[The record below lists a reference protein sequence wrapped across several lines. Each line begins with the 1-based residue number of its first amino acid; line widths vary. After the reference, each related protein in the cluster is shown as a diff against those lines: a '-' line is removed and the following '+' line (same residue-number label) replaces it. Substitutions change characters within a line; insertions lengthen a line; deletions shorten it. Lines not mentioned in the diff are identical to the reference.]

1 MNPVS
6 MLNKFEISLCKDET
20 LATLLRIEDDL
31 LSLHEFDSSLYDKN
45 HTAIIFMDVLSG
57 FVTEGNLSSDR
68 ALVILDAL
76 KTLDE
81 QTEGFSKVYFADHHT
96 KDSVEFGAYPP
107 HCIVGTPETEF
118 AIKFDTDHPKSII
131 VAKNSVNGFL
141 APAFSEW
148 LALHDHIKNFIV
160 VGLVTDI
167 CVMNFSLTLKAYL
180 NQWNIHASVIIPMSM
195 IETFDLPAT
204 NHLAPLMNLF
214 ALYNMKMNGIIL
226 TK

>member
-1 MNPVS
+1 MNPIS
-6 MLNKFEISLCKDET
+6 LLNKFEISLCKEDALT
-20 LATLLRIEDDL
+20 TLLQIEDDL
-31 LSLHEFDSSLYDKN
+31 LGLPTFNNHLYDKT
-45 HTAIIFMDVLSG
+45 HTAILFMDVLSG

-76 KTLDE
+76 KNLDE

-118 AIKFDTDHPKSII
+118 AIKFDTEHPKSVII
-131 VAKNSVNGFL
+131 SKNSVNAFL

-167 CVMNFSLTLKAYL
+167 CVMNFALTLRAYL
-180 NQWNIHASVIIPMSM
+180 NQWNIHASVIVPLSM
-195 IETFDLPAT
+195 VETFDLPAT
-204 NHLAPLMNLF
+204 NHFAPLMNLF

>member
-1 MNPVS
+1 MNQPS
-6 MLNKFEISLCKDET
+6 MLNKFEISLCKEDALT
-20 LATLLRIEDDL
+20 TLLQIEDDL
-31 LSLHEFDSSLYDKN
+31 LSQPDFDINLYDKN
-45 HTAIIFMDVLSG
+45 QTAILFVDVLSG

-76 KTLDE
+76 KKLDE
-81 QTEGFSKVYFADHHT
+81 QTDGFSKVYFADHHT
-96 KDSVEFGAYPP
+96 KDSVEFSAYPP
-107 HCIVGTPETEF
+107 HCLIDTPETEF
-118 AIKFDTDHPKSII
+118 AIKFDTEHPKSVI

-167 CVMNFSLTLKAYL
+167 CVMNFALTLKAYL
-180 NQWNIHASVIIPMSM
+180 NQWNIHASVIVPMSM
-195 IETFDLPAT
+195 VETFDLPAT

-214 ALYNMKMNGIIL
+214 ALYNMKMNGILL

>member
-1 MNPVS
+1 MNHTS
-6 MLNKFEISLCKDET
+6 LLNKFEISSCKDET

-31 LSLHEFDSSLYDKN
+31 ASLPEFDIELYNKN
-45 HTAIIFMDVLSG
+45 QTAILFMDVLSG

-76 KTLDE
+76 KELDE
-81 QTEGFSKVYFADHHT
+81 QTDGYSKVYFADHHT

-107 HCIVGTPETEF
+107 HCLVGTPEAEF
-118 AIKFDTDHPKSII
+118 AMKFDTEHPKSTTI
-131 VAKNSVNGFL
+131 AKNSVNGFL

-148 LALHDHIKNFIV
+148 LALHEHIKNFIV

-167 CVMNFSLTLKAYL
+167 CIMNFALTLKAHM
-180 NQWNIHASVIIPMSM
+180 NQWNIHANVIVPISM
-195 IETFDLPAT
+195 VETFELPAT
-204 NHLAPLMNLF
+204 NHNAPLMNLF

-226 TK
+226 TH